1 MPILYFLKDMSLL
14 GLFIGVVFK
23 FIVFGLF
30 VLSVLMMYNMFM
42 IGVESNNY
50 SFGILRTIGMKRV
63 AVVSTVLN

>member
-1 MPILYFLKDMSLL
+1 MSLL

-23 FIVFGLF
+23 FIMFGLF

-50 SFGILRTIGMKRV
+50 CFGILRTIGMKRV
-63 AVVSTVLN
+63 AVVSTVLS

>member
-1 MPILYFLKDMSLL
+1 MSLL